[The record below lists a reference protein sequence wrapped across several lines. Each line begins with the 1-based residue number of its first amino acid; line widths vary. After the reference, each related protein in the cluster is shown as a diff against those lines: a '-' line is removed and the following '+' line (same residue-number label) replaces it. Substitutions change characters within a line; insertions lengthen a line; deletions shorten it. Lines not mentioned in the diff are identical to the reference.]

1 MTIDKIKK
9 ELLYFYEYDDLADLT
24 GISKSSLEKI
34 TDENC
39 SNKHKAALTDFLNK
53 HCDCFAE
60 EVTIPDI
67 ISDKGPFP
75 LIDTPDG
82 YQEIVR
88 FVVKPQKPCIK
99 ITTSGNNILQCA
111 VDHLVQL
118 DINDLSDCSWVT
130 AGSLEVGQS
139 IETKIGRE
147 TISGIE
153 ELPIQ
158 DVYDFEVGHKHHRY
172 WASNFS
178 NHNTGKSLFVQK
190 ILANAQK
197 EGLIPVIFDTE
208 NAIDPEGAQRLGLD
222 ISNVKYVPCISIEQ
236 TRNAIFKLLTAIK
249 EKKQEGKFIIAI
261 DSLGNLQSE
270 LELAR
275 MDKESTSSDMGT
287 KARAI
292 KSLMQTCTNLG
303 AITQT
308 TIVCTN
314 HVYDDPSAM
323 FPSIEKNMPG
333 GKSVVYL
340 PSVTVQLAR
349 KPVKDDGGKM
359 SDSKLAVSQKSYAGI
374 IIRALTRKN
383 RFLKQYLEGEMYLSF
398 STGLDR
404 FYGLLDI
411 ATGLEVITQT
421 GSTYQLADGTKIGY
435 YKNFR
440 KDIKLWEETII
451 PKLEE
456 KIKNE
461 WTYSNLEGEEDVPVE
476 IEDDEDES

>member
-1 MTIDKIKK
+1 MDKDIKSTLDVIDEINTFATYLDSASLSLVKGWI
-9 ELLYFYEYDDLADLT
+9 DT
-24 GISKSSLEKI
+24 GSYV
-34 TDENC
+34 
-39 SNKHKAALTDFLNK
+39 LN
-53 HCDCFAE
+53 A
-60 EVTIPDI
+60 I
-67 ISDKGPFP
+67 ISGSVHGGIPKG
-75 LIDTPDG
+75 
-82 YQEIVR
+82 R
-88 FVVKPQKPCIK
+88 
-99 ITTSGNNILQCA
+99 
-111 VDHLVQL
+111 
-118 DINDLSDCSWVT
+118 VT
-130 AGSLEVGQS
+130 MLAGESM
-139 IETKIGRE
+139 
-147 TISGIE
+147 
-153 ELPIQ
+153 
-158 DVYDFEVGHKHHRY
+158 
-172 WASNFS
+172 
-178 NHNTGKSLFVQK
+178 TGKSLFVQK

-222 ISNVKYVPCISIEQ
+222 ISKVKYVPCISIEQ

-249 EKKQEGKFIIAI
+249 ERKQEGKFIIAI
-261 DSLGNLQSE
+261 DSLGNLQSQ

-314 HVYDDPSAM
+314 HIYDDPSAM

-349 KPVKDDGGKM
+349 KPVKEDGGKT
-359 SDSKLAVSQKSYAGI
+359 SDSKLAVGQKNYAGI

-404 FYGLLDI
+404 YYGLLDI

-440 KDIKLWEETII
+440 KDKKLWEETII
-451 PKLEE
+451 PQLEE
-456 KIKNE
+456 KIMKE
-461 WTYSNLEGEEDVPVE
+461 WGYSNLEGEEDVPVE
-476 IEDDEDES
+476 IEDEEDDS